1 MSAIMRAEC
10 RERIDNYMLEILEMF
25 DEIIGRVI
33 VLNEY
38 NDNWKK
44 QEEQ

>member
-10 RERIDNYMLEILEMF
+10 RNRIDDDLLEILEKF